1 MELSPGSNGND
12 DVSKVNNNNRRQNV
26 NNGGPEGLE
35 TRVRRMRFTPFVT
48 SDHNAISIVNAYTPI
63 DLSKLLQGPTE
74 CCNGINVLMDA
85 ILARQLMWISTPGRE
100 DETANYYKHQTK
112 GSG

>member
-74 CCNGINVLMDA
+74 HYNEINIPMDA
-85 ILARQLMWISTPGRE
+85 IMGKASSN
-100 DETANYYKHQTK
+100 ET
-112 GSG
+112 SW